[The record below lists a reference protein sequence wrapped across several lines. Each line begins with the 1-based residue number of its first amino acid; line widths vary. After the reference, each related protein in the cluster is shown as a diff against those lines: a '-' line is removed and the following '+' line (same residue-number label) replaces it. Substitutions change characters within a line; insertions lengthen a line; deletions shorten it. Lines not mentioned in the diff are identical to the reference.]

1 MTDLTQDIQTMEKG
15 GFSSQE
21 ISDFKKNKIF
31 EMQGAGFDENDI
43 LKEFGHVPL

>member
-1 MTDLTQDIQTMEKG
+1 MTTLTQDIQVMEKG

-31 EMQGAGFDENDI
+31 EMQSAGFGEMR
-43 LKEFGHVPL
+43 

>member
-1 MTDLTQDIQTMEKG
+1 MTDLIQDIQIMEKG

-31 EMQGAGFDENDI
+31 EIQKAGFDDNDI
-43 LKEFGHVPL
+43 LHN